1 MKKLFLIF
9 AFFSA
14 SAFAQNSWF
23 DYTESDNWKYQVKT
37 GSFEN
42 TKDGGSIL
50 LRTMHKTNQTT
61 HFYVAS
67 MKTIDCKKGI
77 GKTTWRKLNGEIYKE
92 YDFVSDGGNIASYI
106 GDGICSLIL
115 DTKSV

>member
-1 MKKLFLIF
+1 MKSLILIL

-14 SAFAQNSWF
+14 SAFSQNAWF
-23 DYTESDNWKYQVKT
+23 DYSESENWKYQVKA
-37 GSFEN
+37 GSFEK

-50 LRTMHKTNQTT
+50 LRTTHKTNATT
-61 HFYVAS
+61 NFYTAS
-67 MKTIDCKKGI
+67 IKTSDCKKGI
-77 GKTTWRKLNGEIYKE
+77 GKTTWRKLNGEIYQE
-92 YDFVSDGGNIASYI
+92 YDFVSEGGTIASYI